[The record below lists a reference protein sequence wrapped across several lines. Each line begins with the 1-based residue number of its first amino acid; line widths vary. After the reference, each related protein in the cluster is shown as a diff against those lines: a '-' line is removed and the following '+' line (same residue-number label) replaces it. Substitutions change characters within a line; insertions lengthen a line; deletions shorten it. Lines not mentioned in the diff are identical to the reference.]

1 MKLSYIWLLKFI
13 KMKNLSLILNCV
25 LLIAVG
31 ILYYLHFSS
40 SGEAVPADLPAQQIA
55 KELPSVP
62 GGIVFVN
69 SDSLLDNYVYFK
81 KKKIELENKQDR
93 IKNELTAESDK
104 LQNDAAHYQES
115 AGSMS
120 DMQRQQTEEQLMAR
134 QQKLMEK
141 KDLLLGQLEE
151 EKSKS
156 SEELYSKVSTFIRS
170 LNVDNKYNFVLGYS
184 KGGGILFAN
193 DSLDITGKVLE
204 GLNKEFEA
212 ANPRK

>member
-1 MKLSYIWLLKFI
+1 
-13 KMKNLSLILNCV
+13 
-25 LLIAVG
+25 
-31 ILYYLHFSS
+31 
-40 SGEAVPADLPAQQIA
+40 
-55 KELPSVP
+55 
-62 GGIVFVN
+62 
-69 SDSLLDNYVYFK
+69 
-81 KKKIELENKQDR
+81 
-93 IKNELTAESDK
+93 
-104 LQNDAAHYQES
+104 
-115 AGSMS
+115 MS

-141 KDLLLGQLEE
+141 KDLLLGQLED